1 MAVIYF
7 IIIFLGILAIGLAIN
22 KPFRQQLNLKFHG
35 RTEAIMAENAS
46 TPEGA
51 EDIFSAAIQEK
62 QKKFEQINNLYSE
75 AEGRLDALK
84 SDKYSVNEK
93 LNKAQNNMNR
103 CLDDGNDEDA
113 KYYAAQKVS
122 LEEQLEII
130 KTSIEET
137 KVDVAQKKELKTKVF
152 EELQALKNEKD
163 VTIQQLK
170 SDQARL
176 EAARSLEG
184 ISNSETD
191 RMIEK
196 VREGAKKKKEMAN
209 GARISY
215 ENSAEAAEYRMQQ
228 RERESEI
235 DRVLAEAKAKR
246 KENKK

>member
-1 MAVIYF
+1 MCHPQ
-7 IIIFLGILAIGLAIN
+7 GRRRRCG
-22 KPFRQQLNLKFHG
+22 RDHG
-35 RTEAIMAENAS
+35 PAGS
-46 TPEGA
+46 
-51 EDIFSAAIQEK
+51 
-62 QKKFEQINNLYSE
+62 
-75 AEGRLDALK
+75 
-84 SDKYSVNEK
+84 
-93 LNKAQNNMNR
+93 
-103 CLDDGNDEDA
+103 
-113 KYYAAQKVS
+113 
-122 LEEQLEII
+122 
-130 KTSIEET
+130 EET

>member
-1 MAVIYF
+1 
-7 IIIFLGILAIGLAIN
+7 
-22 KPFRQQLNLKFHG
+22 
-35 RTEAIMAENAS
+35 
-46 TPEGA
+46 
-51 EDIFSAAIQEK
+51 
-62 QKKFEQINNLYSE
+62 
-75 AEGRLDALK
+75 
-84 SDKYSVNEK
+84 
-93 LNKAQNNMNR
+93 MNR

-130 KTSIEET
+130 KSSI
-137 KVDVAQKKELKTKVF
+137 VKELKTKAF

>member
-7 IIIFLGILAIGLAIN
+7 IIIFLGILAVGLAIN

-93 LNKAQNNMNR
+93 LNK
-103 CLDDGNDEDA
+103 
-113 KYYAAQKVS
+113 AQKVS

>member
-1 MAVIYF
+1 
-7 IIIFLGILAIGLAIN
+7 
-22 KPFRQQLNLKFHG
+22 
-35 RTEAIMAENAS
+35 MAENAS

-93 LNKAQNNMNR
+93 LNK
-103 CLDDGNDEDA
+103 
-113 KYYAAQKVS
+113 AQKVS

>member
-7 IIIFLGILAIGLAIN
+7 IIIFLGILAVGLAIN

-84 SDKYSVNEK
+84 SDKYTVNEK

-103 CLDDGNDEDA
+103 CLDDG
-113 KYYAAQKVS
+113 KVS

>member
-1 MAVIYF
+1 
-7 IIIFLGILAIGLAIN
+7 
-22 KPFRQQLNLKFHG
+22 
-35 RTEAIMAENAS
+35 MAENAS

-170 SDQARL
+170 SDQARF
-176 EAARSLEG
+176 LEG

>member
-1 MAVIYF
+1 
-7 IIIFLGILAIGLAIN
+7 
-22 KPFRQQLNLKFHG
+22 
-35 RTEAIMAENAS
+35 MAENAS

-152 EELQALKNEKD
+152 EEYKA
-163 VTIQQLK
+163 I
-170 SDQARL
+170 
-176 EAARSLEG
+176 
-184 ISNSETD
+184 
-191 RMIEK
+191 
-196 VREGAKKKKEMAN
+196 KK
-209 GARISY
+209 
-215 ENSAEAAEYRMQQ
+215 
-228 RERESEI
+228 
-235 DRVLAEAKAKR
+235 
-246 KENKK
+246 

>member
-7 IIIFLGILAIGLAIN
+7 IVILLAVGGVGLAIN
-22 KPFRQQLNLKFHG
+22 KPFREQLNLKFHG
-35 RTEAIMAENAS
+35 RTDTIMAENAA

-51 EDIFSAAIQEK
+51 EDIFREKEKNFHQMNDLYSAA
-62 QKKFEQINNLYSE
+62 
-75 AEGRLDALK
+75 EGHLDALK
-84 SDKYSVNEK
+84 SDKYTVSGK
-93 LNKAQNNMNR
+93 LNKAQNSMDR
-103 CLDDGNDEDA
+103 CLDEGNDEDA

-130 KTSIEET
+130 KGSIEDA
-137 KVDVAQKKELKTKVF
+137 KVDVAQKKELKTKAF

-184 ISNSETD
+184 ITNSETD

-235 DRVLAEAKAKR
+235 DRVLAEAKARR

>member
-7 IIIFLGILAIGLAIN
+7 IVIFLAVGGIGLAIN
-22 KPFRQQLNLKFHG
+22 KPFREQLNLKFHG
-35 RTEAIMAENAS
+35 RTDAIMAENAA

-51 EDIFSAAIQEK
+51 EDIFRAAIQEK
-62 QKKFEQINNLYSE
+62 EKNFHQINDLYSA
-75 AEGRLDALK
+75 AEGHLGALE
-84 SDKYSVNEK
+84 SDEYTVYGK
-93 LNKAQNNMNR
+93 LNNAQNSMDR
-103 CLDDGNDEDA
+103 CLDKGNDEDA

-130 KTSIEET
+130 KGSIEDA
-137 KVDVAQKKELKTKVF
+137 KVDVAQKKELKTKAF

-184 ISNSETD
+184 ITNSETD

-235 DRVLAEAKAKR
+235 DRVLAEAKARR

>member
-7 IIIFLGILAIGLAIN
+7 IIIFLGILAVGLAIN

-152 EELQALKNEKD
+152 EAPFVRFRD
-163 VTIQQLK
+163 
-170 SDQARL
+170 S
-176 EAARSLEG
+176 
-184 ISNSETD
+184 SNSCSVPLVEVIVVSRIIGFNSGTV
-191 RMIEK
+191 ILKK
-196 VREGAKKKKEMAN
+196 VCSGLAPS
-209 GARISY
+209 IF
-215 ENSAEAAEYRMQQ
+215 AA
-228 RERESEI
+228 S
-235 DRVLAEAKAKR
+235 
-246 KENKK
+246 

>member
-1 MAVIYF
+1 
-7 IIIFLGILAIGLAIN
+7 
-22 KPFRQQLNLKFHG
+22 
-35 RTEAIMAENAS
+35 MAENAS

-51 EDIFSAAIQEK
+51 EDIFRAAIQEK

-209 GARISY
+209 CNVFFIF
-215 ENSAEAAEYRMQQ
+215 
-228 RERESEI
+228 
-235 DRVLAEAKAKR
+235 
-246 KENKK
+246 

>member
-7 IIIFLGILAIGLAIN
+7 IIIFLGILAVGLVIN

-84 SDKYSVNEK
+84 SDKYTVNEK

-152 EELQALKNEKD
+152 EELQALK
-163 VTIQQLK
+163 
-170 SDQARL
+170 
-176 EAARSLEG
+176 
-184 ISNSETD
+184 
-191 RMIEK
+191 M
-196 VREGAKKKKEMAN
+196 KKMLQF
-209 GARISY
+209 S
-215 ENSAEAAEYRMQQ
+215 S
-228 RERESEI
+228 
-235 DRVLAEAKAKR
+235 
-246 KENKK
+246 

>member
-7 IIIFLGILAIGLAIN
+7 IIIFLGILAVGLAIN

-51 EDIFSAAIQEK
+51 EDIFRAAIQEK

-84 SDKYSVNEK
+84 SDKYTVNEK

>member
-7 IIIFLGILAIGLAIN
+7 IVILLAVGGVGLAIN
-22 KPFRQQLNLKFHG
+22 KPFREQLNLKFHG
-35 RTEAIMAENAS
+35 RTDTIMAENAA

-51 EDIFSAAIQEK
+51 EDIFRAAIQEK
-62 QKKFEQINNLYSE
+62 EKNFQQINDLYSA
-75 AEGRLDALK
+75 AEGHLEALK
-84 SDKYSVNEK
+84 SDKYTVSGK
-93 LNKAQNNMNR
+93 LNKAQNSMDR
-103 CLDDGNDEDA
+103 CLDEGNDEDA

-130 KTSIEET
+130 KGSIEDA
-137 KVDVAQKKELKTKVF
+137 KVDVAQKKELKTKAF

-184 ISNSETD
+184 ITNSETD

-235 DRVLAEAKAKR
+235 DRVLAEAKARR

>member
-1 MAVIYF
+1 M
-7 IIIFLGILAIGLAIN
+7 
-22 KPFRQQLNLKFHG
+22 
-35 RTEAIMAENAS
+35 
-46 TPEGA
+46 
-51 EDIFSAAIQEK
+51 
-62 QKKFEQINNLYSE
+62 
-75 AEGRLDALK
+75 
-84 SDKYSVNEK
+84 
-93 LNKAQNNMNR
+93 
-103 CLDDGNDEDA
+103 
-113 KYYAAQKVS
+113 
-122 LEEQLEII
+122 
-130 KTSIEET
+130 
-137 KVDVAQKKELKTKVF
+137 F

-228 RERESEI
+228 RESEI

>member
-7 IIIFLGILAIGLAIN
+7 IIIFLGILAVGLAIN

-35 RTEAIMAENAS
+35 RTDTIMAENAA

-51 EDIFSAAIQEK
+51 EDIFRAAIQEK
-62 QKKFEQINNLYSE
+62 ENNFHQINDLYSA
-75 AEGRLDALK
+75 AEGHLDALE
-84 SDKYSVNEK
+84 SDEYTVYGK
-93 LNKAQNNMNR
+93 LNNAQNSMDR
-103 CLDDGNDEDA
+103 CLDKGNDEDA

-130 KTSIEET
+130 KRSIEDA

-184 ISNSETD
+184 ITNSETD

-235 DRVLAEAKAKR
+235 DRVLAEAKARR

>member
-7 IIIFLGILAIGLAIN
+7 IIIFLGILAVGLAIN

-51 EDIFSAAIQEK
+51 EDIFRAAIQEK
-62 QKKFEQINNLYSE
+62 EKNCHQINDLYSA
-75 AEGRLDALK
+75 AEGHLGALE
-84 SDKYSVNEK
+84 SDEYTVYGK
-93 LNKAQNNMNR
+93 LNNAQNSMDR
-103 CLDDGNDEDA
+103 CLDKGNDEDA

-130 KTSIEET
+130 KRSIEDA

-163 VTIQQLK
+163 VIIQQLK

-184 ISNSETD
+184 ITNSETD

-235 DRVLAEAKAKR
+235 DRVLAEAKARR

>member
-7 IIIFLGILAIGLAIN
+7 IIIFLGVAGVGLAIN

-51 EDIFSAAIQEK
+51 EDIFNAAIQEK

-75 AEGRLDALK
+75 AEGHLDALK
-84 SDKYSVNEK
+84 SDEYTVYGK
-93 LNKAQNNMNR
+93 LNNAQNNMDR
-103 CLDDGNDEDA
+103 CLDEGNDEDA

-130 KTSIEET
+130 KTRIEKT
-137 KVDVAQKKELKTKVF
+137 KVDVAQKKELKTKEF
-152 EELQALKNEKD
+152 EKLQALKNEKD

-228 RERESEI
+228 RERETTI